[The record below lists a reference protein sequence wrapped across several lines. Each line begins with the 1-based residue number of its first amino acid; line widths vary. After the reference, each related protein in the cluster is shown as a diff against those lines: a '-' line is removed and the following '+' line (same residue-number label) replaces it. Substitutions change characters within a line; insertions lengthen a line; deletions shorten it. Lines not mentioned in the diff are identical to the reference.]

1 MMVGHPLYAGT
12 REASVEPVTFRA
24 MMRHQACAVSIIA
37 AGAPGR
43 RFGLTATAASS
54 LSDNPPALLVC
65 VNRKAGAHDVIV
77 DCGCFSLN
85 VLSADQT
92 KLAQAF
98 SGRSDLHGEARF
110 IAGKWGT
117 LNTGAPVLPG
127 ALINID
133 CELAGHHTFE
143 THSIFVGHVVAMA
156 SRESAS
162 PLLYFRGN
170 YFDLNSGA
178 ITTTS

>member
-1 MMVGHPLYAGT
+1 MMGGPLHDGI
-12 REASVEPVTFRA
+12 RESSVEPAIFRA

-37 AGAPGR
+37 VGAPGR
-43 RFGLTATAASS
+43 RFGLTATAVSS

-65 VNRKAGAHDVIV
+65 VNRKASAHDVIV

-85 VLSADQT
+85 VLSADQI
-92 KLAQAF
+92 KMAQTF
-98 SGRSDLHGEARF
+98 SGSSELHGEARF
-110 IAGKWGT
+110 AAGKWGT
-117 LNTGAPVLPG
+117 LNTGAPVLQG

-143 THSIFVGHVVAMA
+143 THSAFVGNAVAMA
-156 SRESAS
+156 GGKSAS

-170 YFDLNSGA
+170 YFDLNNGA
-178 ITTTS
+178 IT